1 MRVSKIISILF
12 HPIFIPLITW
22 IITLFFFPSIY
33 FMISSYISF
42 ITQIIILSTI
52 IIPSMLILFLLKKKK
67 ITSLEMSNYQERPL
81 PLILSALIIFLGYLF
96 IHPFIIFSPILKA
109 QFIGAIIIILIAGF
123 ISICWKISLH
133 MLAIGGLTGAITGAS
148 FLLQEGSQLILFLI
162 LISGVLGVSR
172 LNEKAHNHAQI
183 YTGFLIGFI
192 IECAG
197 VFVI

>member
-1 MRVSKIISILF
+1 MRLSKIISILL
-12 HPIFIPLITW
+12 HPIFMPLITW
-22 IITLFFFPSIY
+22 ILTLFFFPSIY
-33 FMISSYISF
+33 FMISPYISF

-67 ITSLEMSNYQERPL
+67 ITSLEMSNYKERPL

-109 QFIGAIIIILIAGF
+109 QLIGAIVIIIIAGF
-123 ISICWKISLH
+123 ISIRWKISLH
-133 MLAIGGLTGAITGAS
+133 MLAIGGLTGAITGSS
-148 FLLQEGSQLILFLI
+148 FIIHEGSQLILFLI
-162 LISGVLGVSR
+162 LISGFLGTSR

-197 VFVI
+197 VFLI